1 MKIEIKEPFKLII
14 HQTGEEVE
22 FKEAGIQEIEK
33 IDLRM
38 ERIIAQSNGKMVV
51 LEEKKGKKRNA

>member
-38 ERIIAQSNGKMVV
+38 ERIIAQSEGKIELV
-51 LEEKKGKKRNA
+51 EEKKAKGK